1 MSVSTTTNSSI
12 LSNARTYIIPVLI
25 VVIGIMIAM
34 GNMFSSQAAPVPSTT
49 THNSTTAITTTAF
62 HVSGSTVG
70 GALK

>member
-34 GNMFSSQAAPVPSTT
+34 GNMFSSQAATVPST

>member
-34 GNMFSSQAAPVPSTT
+34 GNMFSSQAAPAPSTI
-49 THNSTTAITTTAF
+49 HNSTNAITTAY
-62 HVSGSTVG
+62 HVSGSTGG